1 MLKLSSFIN
10 LRQKIYL
17 SIFFFNQIIL
27 SLIEMLSLSLIP
39 IFIFYLQDLKA
50 AELKIQN
57 INSYLNLEILT
68 LDINL
73 IMKYGFFLLY
83 YFIYY

>member
-1 MLKLSSFIN
+1 MLKLSLFIN
-10 LRQKIYL
+10 LRQKLYL
-17 SIFFFNQIIL
+17 SIFFFNQLIL

-73 IMKYGFFLLY
+73 IMKYAFF
-83 YFIYY
+83 